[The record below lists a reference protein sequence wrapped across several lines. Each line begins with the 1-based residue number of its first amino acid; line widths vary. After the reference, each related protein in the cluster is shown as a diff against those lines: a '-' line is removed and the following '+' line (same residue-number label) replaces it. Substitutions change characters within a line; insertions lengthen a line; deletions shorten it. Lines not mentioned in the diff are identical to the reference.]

1 MSHYIVTNLCKYL
14 HFESCFC
21 SSTPDY
27 NLRLLDGEKF
37 CEQWPRWQWSSV
49 CRRSRLGMPL
59 SSPTWK
65 SLVLAKKPFIVWC
78 GSQPSFLAYGI
89 SFIEMGRTSISKQMW
104 NDVWLC
110 RSMCTCFDLDLF
122 PHCFCKD
129 VEPDGKLVHQFSRS
143 TSGRRWVTWL
153 DSGVFSWAPST
164 ASNFHLWF
172 QGWQPFHLL
181 VFLLEHYDSKAHSW
195 CLCDCCCKHWAESP
209 FGAA

>member
-1 MSHYIVTNLCKYL
+1 MELSLQTKSIRHALVQSYL
-14 HFESCFC
+14 EKLGVGKKAIH
-21 SSTPDY
+21 
-27 NLRLLDGEKF
+27 RLMRQPAEFPGLWYF
-37 CEQWPRWQWSSV
+37 IHRWE
-49 CRRSRLGMPL
+49 G
-59 SSPTWK
+59 
-65 SLVLAKKPFIVWC
+65 LVYV
-78 GSQPSFLAYGI
+78 
-89 SFIEMGRTSISKQMW
+89 SKQMW

-110 RSMCTCFDLDLF
+110 RSMCTCFNLDLF

-172 QGWQPFHLL
+172 QGWQPFHVL